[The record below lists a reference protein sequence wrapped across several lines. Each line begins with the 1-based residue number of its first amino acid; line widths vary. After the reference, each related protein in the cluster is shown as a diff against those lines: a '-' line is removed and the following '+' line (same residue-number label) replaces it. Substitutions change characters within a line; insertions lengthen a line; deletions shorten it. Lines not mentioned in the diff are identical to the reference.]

1 VKKEDDMASFN
12 GFPDGKTSLTPI
24 PETFFSELLPE
35 IDHLG
40 ELKLSLYVFWRLNR
54 MEGNF
59 RCLLHSDLESDQ
71 RLMEGLGGSR
81 AEAEANL
88 GDAVRRAVARGTLL
102 EIPLV
107 LKEEQE
113 PVYFLNSPK
122 GRAAVEAIRQGKWRP
137 STDSQVP
144 IELSPMRPN
153 IFRLYEDHIG
163 PLTPLISEALNEAQE
178 LYPED
183 WIEDAFRIAVEYN
196 KRSWRYIEAI
206 LRRWQEGGRDEQ
218 NRGDSQKDRRRY
230 IEGDYAD
237 FVEH

>member
-1 VKKEDDMASFN
+1 MASFS
-12 GFPDGKTSLTPI
+12 GFPDGKASLTPI
-24 PETFFSELLPE
+24 PEAFFSELLPD

-40 ELKLSLYVFWRLNR
+40 ELKLSLYIFWRLNR

-59 RCLLHSDLESDQ
+59 RCLLLSDLAADE
-71 RLMEGLGGSR
+71 RLMQGLGGSQ
-81 AEAEANL
+81 AEAESNL
-88 GDAVRRAVARGTLL
+88 GDAIRRAVERGTLL
-102 EIPLV
+102 EVSLV
-107 LKEEQE
+107 LKEKPE

-137 STDSQVP
+137 STVSQVP
-144 IELSPMRPN
+144 IELSPTRPN

-163 PLTPLISEALNEAQE
+163 PLSPLLSEALNEAQE
-178 LYPED
+178 LYPEE
-183 WIEDAFRIAVEYN
+183 WIEDAFRISVEYN

>member
-1 VKKEDDMASFN
+1 MTSFK
-12 GFPDGKTSLTPI
+12 GFPDGKVSLTPI
-24 PETFFSELLPE
+24 PEAFFSELLPE
-35 IDHLG
+35 IEDLG
-40 ELKLSLYVFWRLNR
+40 ELKLSLYAFWRLNR

-59 RCLLHSDLESDQ
+59 RCLLWSDLVADPQ
-71 RLMEGLGGSR
+71 LMHALGR
-81 AEAEANL
+81 NQAEAETIL
-88 GDAVRRAVARGTLL
+88 GDAIRRAIARGTLL
-102 EIPLV
+102 EVSLV
-107 LKEEQE
+107 LREEPE

-137 STDSQVP
+137 SPDSQIP
-144 IELSPMRPN
+144 IELSPVRPN

-163 PLTPLISEALNEAQE
+163 PLSPLLSESLTEAQE
-178 LYPED
+178 LYPEE

-196 KRSWRYIEAI
+196 KRSWRYIEAV

>member
-1 VKKEDDMASFN
+1 MMASFK
-12 GFPDGKTSLTPI
+12 GFPEGKASLTPI
-24 PETFFSELLPE
+24 PEAFFSELLPE

-59 RCLLHSDLESDQ
+59 RCLLRSDLSADQ
-71 RLMEGLGGSR
+71 LLMQALGGS
-81 AEAEANL
+81 EAEAQANL
-88 GDAVRRAVARGTLL
+88 SDALQRAVARGTLL
-102 EIPLV
+102 EVSLV
-107 LKEEQE
+107 LKEEPE

-122 GRAAVEAIRQGKWRP
+122 GRSAVEAIHQGKWRP
-137 STDSQVP
+137 SGDSQVP
-144 IELSPMRPN
+144 IELSPVRPN
-153 IFRLYEDHIG
+153 IFRLYEDHVG
-163 PLTPLISEALNEAQE
+163 PLTPLLSEALKEAQE
-178 LYPED
+178 LYPEE

>member
-1 VKKEDDMASFN
+1 MAPFS
-12 GFPDGKTSLTPI
+12 GFPDGRTSLTPI
-24 PETFFSELLPE
+24 PEAFFNDLLPE

-40 ELKLSLYVFWRLNR
+40 ELKVSLYVFWRLNR

-59 RCLLHSDLESDQ
+59 RCLLRSDLASDD
-71 RLMEGLGGSR
+71 RLMQGLGESQD
-81 AEAEANL
+81 EAEANL
-88 GDAVRRAVARGTLL
+88 KDAISRAVERGTLL
-102 EIPLV
+102 EVSLV
-107 LKEEQE
+107 LKEEPE

-122 GRAAVEAIRQGKWRP
+122 GRAAIEAINQGKWRP
-137 STDSQVP
+137 ASGPQVP
-144 IELSPMRPN
+144 IELGPMRPN

-163 PLTPLISEALNEAQE
+163 PLTPLLSEALNEAQE
-178 LYPED
+178 LYPEE

-196 KRSWRYIEAI
+196 KRSWRYIEAV

>member
-1 VKKEDDMASFN
+1 MDTFK
-12 GFPDGKTSLTPI
+12 GFPDGKVSLTPI
-24 PETFFSELLPE
+24 PDAFFNELLPE

-40 ELKLSLYVFWRLNR
+40 ELKVSVYVFWRLNR

-59 RCLLHSDLESDQ
+59 RCLVLSDIKADQ
-71 RLMEGLGGSR
+71 RFVQGLGETLTQ
-81 AEAEANL
+81 AELNLEEAL
-88 GDAVRRAVARGTLL
+88 KLAVARGTLL
-102 EIPLV
+102 EVSLV
-107 LKEEQE
+107 LKDLPE

-122 GRAAVEAIRQGKWRP
+122 GRAAVEAIRLGKWRP
-137 STDSQVP
+137 SSDPQVP
-144 IELSPMRPN
+144 IELSSERPN

-163 PLTPLISEALNEAQE
+163 PLTPLLSEALNEAQE
-178 LYPED
+178 LYPEA

>member
-1 VKKEDDMASFN
+1 MTSFR
-12 GFPDGKTSLTPI
+12 GFPDGKISLTPI
-24 PETFFSELLPE
+24 PEPFFSELLPE

-40 ELKLSLYVFWRLNR
+40 ELKVSLYVFWRLNR

-59 RCLLHSDLESDQ
+59 RCLLLSDLTADKRLMQALGQNPDEAEQ
-71 RLMEGLGGSR
+71 RLE
-81 AEAEANL
+81 EAI
-88 GDAVRRAVARGTLL
+88 RRAVTRGTLL
-102 EIPLV
+102 EVSLV
-107 LKEEQE
+107 LRERPE

-137 STDSQVP
+137 SSDPQVP
-144 IELSPMRPN
+144 IELSPERPN

-163 PLTPLISEALNEAQE
+163 PLTPLLSEALNEAQD
-178 LYPED
+178 LYPEE